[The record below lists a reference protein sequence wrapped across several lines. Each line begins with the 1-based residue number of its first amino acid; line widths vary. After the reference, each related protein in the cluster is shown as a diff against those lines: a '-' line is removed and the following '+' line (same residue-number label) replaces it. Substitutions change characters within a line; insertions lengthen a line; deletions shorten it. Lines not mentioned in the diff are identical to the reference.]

1 MSEEH
6 MLQTFQYIK
15 EIKLLGNWHMHGDQK
30 L

>member
-15 EIKLLGNWHMHGDQK
+15 EIKLLANCHMHGDQK